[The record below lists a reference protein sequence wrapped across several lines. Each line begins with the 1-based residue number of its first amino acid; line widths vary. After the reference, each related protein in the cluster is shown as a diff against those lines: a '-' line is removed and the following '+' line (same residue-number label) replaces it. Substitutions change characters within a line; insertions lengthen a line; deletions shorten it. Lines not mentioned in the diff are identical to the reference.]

1 MKPSSKANPQA
12 KFLRRALRGLAA
24 NSFGLF
30 FALLVFMA
38 LPFLQVVANSGK
50 EKMEVRQVAV
60 VEAPPTPEIEEEQP
74 PEEPPEPEEQPEM
87 QPNDQPLSLD
97 SLDSLLNPGA
107 GDGGGAQIFSDA
119 LAKAVSDQAGSMM
132 ASMGS
137 EQQPRC
143 VYQPSPKYPAALVK
157 KGIAGVVK
165 VELIVDANGRVTN
178 PRVVSSPHPDLKDAA
193 LAAVKQWRYEPGTRD
208 GSTCPFKIRVPIS
221 FGSA

>member
-1 MKPSSKANPQA
+1 L
-12 KFLRRALRGLAA
+12 LRRVIRWLAA

-38 LPFLQVVANSGK
+38 LPFLQIVANSGSK
-50 EKMEVRQVAV
+50 KMEVRQVAV
-60 VEAPPTPEIEEEQP
+60 VEAPPAPEIEEEQP

-87 QPNDQPLSLD
+87 EPNDQPLSLD

-107 GDGGGAQIFSDA
+107 SDGGGAQIFSEA
-119 LAKAVSDQAGSMM
+119 LAKAVSDQAGNMM
-132 ASMGS
+132 TSLGA

-157 KGIAGVVK
+157 KGISGVVK